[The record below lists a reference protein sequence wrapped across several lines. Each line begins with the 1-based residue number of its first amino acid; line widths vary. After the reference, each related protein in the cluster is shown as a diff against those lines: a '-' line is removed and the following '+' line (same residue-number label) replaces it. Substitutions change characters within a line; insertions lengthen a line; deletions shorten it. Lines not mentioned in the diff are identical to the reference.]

1 MDARRI
7 LILCTG
13 NSCRSQMA
21 AALVNHDLRGQW
33 LAESAGTHPAPAVHP
48 LAIEVMAELGIDIS
62 AQRPRSV
69 AALQGESYDLV
80 MTVCADAAADCPV
93 WLGRERT
100 VRIGFDDPA
109 QATGSP
115 AQILD
120 EFRRVRD
127 EIRQLVVDYLT
138 HTA

>member
-1 MDARRI
+1 MDERRV

-13 NSCRSQMA
+13 NSCRSPMA
-21 AALVNHDLRGQW
+21 AAFVNHDLRGQW

-48 LAIEVMAELGIDIS
+48 LAIEVMAEVGIDIS
-62 AQRPRSV
+62 AQRPQSV
-69 AALQGESYDLV
+69 EALKGKSYNLV
-80 MTVCADAAADCPV
+80 MTVCANAAADCPI
-93 WLGRERT
+93 WLGRERKAH
-100 VRIGFDDPA
+100 IGFDDPA

-115 AQILD
+115 TRILD

-127 EIRQLVVDYLT
+127 EIRHLVLDYLA